1 MPLRPPPGRSGR
13 IWLARRL
20 ETARRAASLLDQKR
34 SALLAEEHR
43 LAAEAAATGADWED
57 AIRAAERWGRRA
69 ALLGGQRQ
77 LELIRAHMRLAA
89 GAEVRWRSWMGVT
102 YPAEAAVRPGQPGP
116 SSLGGTAALDVAAA
130 AYAAAL
136 EAGVR
141 HAALS
146 RALDLVRAE
155 LAATTVRQRALER
168 KWVPLLSGALGR
180 LETVLD
186 ELEREDAVRSRWL
199 HARAAPAVDR
209 RLSSPG
215 G

>member
-1 MPLRPPPGRSGR
+1 MPLRPPPGGSGR

-20 ETARRAASLLDQKR
+20 EIARRAASLLDQKR
-34 SALLAEEHR
+34 SACWQRRTGSQPR
-43 LAAEAAATGADWED
+43 LPRRV
-57 AIRAAERWGRRA
+57 RAGRTRS
-69 ALLGGQRQ
+69 ALPSAGG
-77 LELIRAHMRLAA
+77 LAA

-102 YPAEAAVRPGQPGP
+102 YPAEAAVRPGRPGP

-141 HAALS
+141 HAALA